1 MANAKHH
8 FNNDQHGV
16 RPKKYFGQHF
26 LKDESIAQKISDALD
41 YSSYDKLIE
50 IGPGTGMLTKYLLLQ
65 PVHVYAFEIDRE
77 SIAYLEEY
85 YKNPLKDHK
94 NLIILNQDFLKADL
108 QNLLQSD
115 NFGVIGNFPYN
126 ISSQILFKTIEL
138 REFIPEF
145 AGMFQKEVAK
155 RICAESGNKTYGIL
169 SVLTQAFYDT
179 EYLFTVSPN
188 VFNPPPK
195 VDSGVIKLTRR
206 NNYNLD
212 CDEQLFFKVVKTA
225 FQQRR
230 KTLRNSLKTFN
241 LSEDLRADPVFNLRP
256 ERLDYQEFIKLTKK
270 IAQDAV

>member
-16 RPKKYFGQHF
+16 RPKKFFGQHF
-26 LKDESIAQKISDALD
+26 LKDESIAQKIADALE
-41 YSSYDKLIE
+41 YSSYDTLVE
-50 IGPGTGMLTKYLLLQ
+50 IGPGTGMLTKYLLQ
-65 PVHVYAFEIDRE
+65 KPVDVYAFEIDRE

-85 YKNPLKDHK
+85 YKNPLNDHK
-94 NLIILNQDFLKADL
+94 NLFILNQDFLKADL
-108 QNLLQSD
+108 NNLLKTD

-138 REFIPEF
+138 RPFIPEF

-169 SVLTQAFYDT
+169 SVLTQAFYKT
-179 EYLFTVSPN
+179 EYLFTVSPD

-206 NNYNLD
+206 SNYNLD

-241 LSEDLRADPVFNLRP
+241 LSEDLKADSIFNLRP
-256 ERLDYQEFIKLTKK
+256 ERLDYQEFIKLTQK
-270 IAQDAV
+270 IAQDAI

>member
-1 MANAKHH
+1 MANTKHH
-8 FNNDQHGV
+8 FNQDKHGV

-26 LKDESIAQKISDALD
+26 LKDESIAQNIADALD
-41 YSSYDKLIE
+41 YNSYDTLIE
-50 IGPGTGMLTKYLLLQ
+50 IGPGTGMLTKYLLQ
-65 PVHVYAFEIDRE
+65 KPVNVFAFEIDRE

-85 YKNPLKDHK
+85 YKNPLNDHK
-94 NLIILNQDFLKADL
+94 NLKILEQDFLKADL
-108 QNLLQSD
+108 NKVLQSD

-169 SVLTQAFYDT
+169 SVLTQAFYKT
-179 EYLFTVSPN
+179 EYLFTVKPN

-195 VDSGVIKLTRR
+195 VDSGVIKLSRR
-206 NNYNLD
+206 ENFKLD

-230 KTLRNSLKTFN
+230 KTLRNSLKTLN
-241 LSEDLRADPVFNLRP
+241 LGDDLRADPIFNLRP
-256 ERLDYQEFIKLTKK
+256 ERLDYKEFIKLTQK